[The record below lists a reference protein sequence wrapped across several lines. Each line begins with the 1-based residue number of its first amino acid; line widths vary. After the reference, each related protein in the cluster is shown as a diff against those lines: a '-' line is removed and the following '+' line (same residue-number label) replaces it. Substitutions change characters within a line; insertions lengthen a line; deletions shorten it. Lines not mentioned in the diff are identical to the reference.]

1 MVSLVQ
7 CTPWLVER
15 SRPRAG
21 KDEVKGAAAR
31 TAPEEKA
38 PLQTTTLRCTSVC
51 MRMMSN
57 RVRNNFK
64 NHQTQGE
71 RLMKVNEGSFQGA
84 SRVLLPLTCNLLNTE
99 IITAF
104 SIPTL

>member
-38 PLQTTTLRCTSVC
+38 PLQTTTL
-51 MRMMSN
+51 
-57 RVRNNFK
+57 
-64 NHQTQGE
+64 
-71 RLMKVNEGSFQGA
+71 
-84 SRVLLPLTCNLLNTE
+84 
-99 IITAF
+99 
-104 SIPTL
+104 